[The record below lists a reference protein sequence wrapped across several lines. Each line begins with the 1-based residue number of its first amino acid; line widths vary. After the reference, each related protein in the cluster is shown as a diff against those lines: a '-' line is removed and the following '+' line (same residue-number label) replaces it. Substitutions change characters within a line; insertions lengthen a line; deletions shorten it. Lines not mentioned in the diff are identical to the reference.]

1 MDMSRR
7 GRKRQLVVEDE
18 YWALILAGVGTVDAC
33 RQTGITRKT
42 GYRWRLE
49 RGGVPSA
56 RLTEEQRSGR
66 YLSLL
71 ERQRIAALR
80 ARGLTIREIAAR
92 LSRAPSTVSRELHRN
107 LRRHDRDIYDAT
119 LADARARHRAKRSR
133 GGRLLHDLELRTEV
147 QGKLLLEWSPQQ
159 IAAWLRLEFPDK
171 PTWHV
176 CHETIY
182 QALYSAR
189 KGGLSMDL
197 TKRRRTDRPLR
208 KRRRRPN
215 QRAIRFITPS
225 QLIDARPA
233 IVDDRDRLGDWEG
246 DMFVGR
252 LNQSAIGTVVDRMSR
267 FVHLVHIPSGHT
279 AEAFAAALSD
289 RHGKDRTAAR
299 LTLTWDQGSEM
310 ARHDLI
316 ADQFTDGVY
325 FAHPG
330 RPWLRGTNENMNGL
344 IRQYFTKGDDLSL
357 FIPED
362 LRRVEELLNNRPRR
376 ILGWRTPAQVFT
388 ANLPN

>member
-267 FVHLVHIPSGHT
+267 FVRLVHIPSGHT

-289 RHGKDRTAAR
+289 RHGKDRTVGTADTDVGPGLGDGPAR
-299 LTLTWDQGSEM
+299 PHRRPVHRRCVLRSPRPTLAPGHQREHE
-310 ARHDLI
+310 R
-316 ADQFTDGVY
+316 
-325 FAHPG
+325 AHTPV
-330 RPWLRGTNENMNGL
+330 L
-344 IRQYFTKGDDLSL
+344 YKG
-357 FIPED
+357 
-362 LRRVEELLNNRPRR
+362 
-376 ILGWRTPAQVFT
+376 
-388 ANLPN
+388 